1 MVIEL
6 LLRVRPPRG
15 GRFLLG
21 GDGRLWLLLLILLV
35 ILVVVLV
42 NKRRH

>member
-15 GRFLLG
+15 GRFFLG
-21 GDGRLWLLLLILLV
+21 GDGRLWLLRLILVV
-35 ILVVVLV
+35 IVAVVLV

>member
-1 MVIEL
+1 MTEL

-15 GRFLLG
+15 GRFFM

>member
-1 MVIEL
+1 MVEL

-15 GRFLLG
+15 GRFFLG
-21 GDGRLWLLLLILLV
+21 GDGRLWLLLLVLLV